1 MNIIAAYL
9 PQFHCI
15 PENDNW
21 WGKGFTEWTNVKKAR
36 PLFEG
41 HRQPRRPLNNNYYNL
56 LDDGNKTWRWQIDL
70 AKEYGIFGFSIY
82 HYWFNGKLLLEQP
95 VENFLKDKT
104 LEMPFCI
111 CWANEKWTNGW
122 VSSENRV
129 LMEQDFS
136 DKEDWINHFM
146 YLLPFFQDKRYIRI
160 DNKPLVII
168 YVPYLMEK
176 YLEPFLKCWRELAEK
191 NGVNGITFAFQHV
204 RNYNDPKFKK
214 ELFDY
219 GMEFQPDFALSRKV
233 ENRNFIQAAKETTV
247 NKMFKLSS
255 WLQKNYGIYIH
266 RRRNQR
272 DVKRF
277 SYDEVW
283 EKILSLQPEG
293 GNIIPGAFV
302 DWDNTSRKGKAGSVA
317 VGVTPE
323 KFYGYLKRQI
333 IHAKTVYHQN
343 YMVLFAWNEWAESG
357 YLEPDEDN
365 QYKMLSAVK
374 HALIDT
380 GEFPIR

>member
-1 MNIIAAYL
+1 
-9 PQFHCI
+9 
-15 PENDNW
+15 
-21 WGKGFTEWTNVKKAR
+21 
-36 PLFEG
+36 
-41 HRQPRRPLNNNYYNL
+41 
-56 LDDGNKTWRWQIDL
+56 
-70 AKEYGIFGFSIY
+70 
-82 HYWFNGKLLLEQP
+82 
-95 VENFLKDKT
+95 
-104 LEMPFCI
+104 
-111 CWANEKWTNGW
+111 
-122 VSSENRV
+122 
-129 LMEQDFS
+129 MEQDFS

-160 DNKPLVII
+160 DNKPLMII